1 MRKFFGT
8 MFVAVLVF
16 SFFAGFSR
24 AEENVKREE
33 EQGRKIWEKL
43 QSKERVCSD
52 LSDEDFERLGEYFMG
67 QMLQESHQEMN
78 KMMAQMIGEEGEEE
92 MHIVM
97 GKRLSGCD
105 TTAGLSSRGAGFM
118 PMMQMMMG
126 GRSSPSGFNSFNKQ
140 NNPMMWNFGN
150 NQMWGLGWFGLIFM
164 VLLWV
169 LIIAGII
176 ALIKWLSGLSGES
189 YGARTRGKSPLEILK
204 ERYARG
210 EINKE
215 EFESK
220 KKDIL

>member
-1 MRKFFGT
+1 MKMMKFFGII
-8 MFVAVLVF
+8 FIVVLSL
-16 SFFAGFSR
+16 SFFIGFSR
-24 AEENVKREE
+24 AEEDVKREE
-33 EQGRKIWEKL
+33 EQGGKIFEKL

-67 QMLQESHQEMN
+67 QMLQESHREMN
-78 KMMAQMIGEEGEEE
+78 KMMVQMMGDDNEEK

-105 TTAGLSSRGAGFM
+105 ADAEFPLRGAGFM

-126 GRSSPSGFNSFNKQ
+126 GGSSPSGFNSFNKQ
-140 NNPMMWNFGN
+140 NNPMMWNFGS
-150 NQMWGLGWFGLIFM
+150 NQMWGVGWFGLIFM
-164 VLLWV
+164 IIFWA
-169 LIIAGII
+169 LIIAAVI
-176 ALIKWLSGLSGES
+176 ALIKWLSGLS
-189 YGARTRGKSPLEILK
+189 RGSRVFSPLEILK

-215 EFESK
+215 EFESR